1 MAEIIRLDSV
11 SKIFGAVRAVDEVSL
26 RVQKAQTCVLI
37 GPSGCGKTTT
47 LKMINR
53 LIEPTYGRIFVRDQD
68 AQSLDLVELRRSI
81 GYVIQQIG
89 LFPHMPVEQNMTVV
103 LRLLGWDRS
112 KQLKRAKELCELVGL
127 PPDEFL
133 HRYPRQLS
141 GGQQQRV
148 GVARAL
154 AADPDIILMDEPFG
168 AVDPITRKQ
177 LQRELKRIQSEVRKT
192 IVFVTHDL
200 SVAFFLGDQ
209 LVVMQQGKV
218 LQDGTPRDLLLSPTN
233 AFVSNFVGESRQ
245 IRSLRFQKV
254 EEIMVPGSIEPV
266 GKDEPWVFA
275 DESLLEAISRLNSL
289 SSEVSAVSR
298 KSSVQVVDRSGR
310 RVGELTYQR
319 LIRVIGEALPLAS
332 EVT

>member
-1 MAEIIRLDSV
+1 
-11 SKIFGAVRAVDEVSL
+11 
-26 RVQKAQTCVLI
+26 
-37 GPSGCGKTTT
+37 
-47 LKMINR
+47 MINR
-53 LIEPTYGRIFVRDQD
+53 LIEPTCGKIFVRDQD

-89 LFPHMPVEQNMTVV
+89 LFPHMTVEQNMTVV
-103 LRLLGWDRS
+103 LRLRGWDRS
-112 KQLKRAKELCELVGL
+112 KQQKRARELCELVGL

-200 SVAFFLGDQ
+200 SEAFFLGDQ
-209 LVVMQQGKV
+209 LVVMQHGRV
-218 LQDGTPRDLLLSPTN
+218 LQDGTPRDLLLSPAN
-233 AFVSNFVGESRQ
+233 EFVANFVGESRQ

-254 EEIMVPGSIEPV
+254 EEIMVSGSIEPV

-289 SSEVSAVSR
+289 SSEVSAASR

-310 RVGELTYQR
+310 GVGELTYQR
-319 LIRVIGEALPLAS
+319 LIQVIGEALPSAS

>member
-1 MAEIIRLDSV
+1 MTEIIRLDNL
-11 SKIFGAVRAVDEVSL
+11 SKVFGVVRAVDEVSL

-53 LIEPTYGRIFVRDQD
+53 LIEPTSGKIFVRGHD
-68 AQSLDLVELRRSI
+68 AQSINLVELRRSI

-89 LFPHMPVEQNMTVV
+89 LFPHMTVEQNMTVV
-103 LRLLGWDRS
+103 LRLCGWDRS
-112 KQLKRAKELCELVGL
+112 KQQKRVKLLCELVGL

-177 LQRELKRIQSEVRKT
+177 LQWELKRVQAEVRKT
-192 IVFVTHDL
+192 IVVVTHDL
-200 SVAFFLGDQ
+200 SEAFFLGDQ
-209 LVVMQQGKV
+209 LVVMQQGRV
-218 LQDGTPRDLLLSPTN
+218 LQDGTPRDLLLSPAN
-233 AFVSNFVGESRQ
+233 KFVANFIGESRQ

-254 EEIMVPGSIEPV
+254 EEIMVPGSIESV
-266 GKDEPWVFA
+266 CKDEPWVFT
-275 DESLLEAISRLNSL
+275 DESLLEAIARLNSL
-289 SSEVSAVSR
+289 SSEVSVASR
-298 KSSVQVVDRSGR
+298 KSSVQVVDRSGIG
-310 RVGELTYQR
+310 VGELTYQR
-319 LIRVIGEALPLAS
+319 LIQVIGEALPSAS